1 MNNPKSRDLLRLLNG
16 IIKKGGSLF
25 DSIDRIFN
33 HWPQSE

>member
-1 MNNPKSRDLLRLLNG
+1 MNNPKSRDILRLLN
-16 IIKKGGSLF
+16 KKGGSLF